1 MFGMHMRIFARFV
14 CLLTMLSCGSAL
26 AESMEGFGDRMSHFY
41 LAPSQEAFNTL
52 QQDAEHFSGELKE
65 QSGTDW
71 TDPAF

>member
-1 MFGMHMRIFARFV
+1 
-14 CLLTMLSCGSAL
+14 
-26 AESMEGFGDRMSHFY
+26 MEGFGDRMSHFY